1 MSGLRSVTIG
11 TSDLSKTKRTFGNIL
26 GLQYSD
32 KMKML

>member
-11 TSDLSKTKRTFGNIL
+11 TSDLSKTKELFGNIL